1 MESKQVTKQVSESND
16 LKPRPNTETLATAE
30 DLKAE
35 PKLNGNKETPK
46 TVEVKKVVKEDKAE
60 NEQDDEESGEEDEK
74 NPADP
79 KAEKPKKKKKKKS
92 KGAKKPK
99 IDYKALAE
107 KYGLTFEITDEAKQN
122 FDNYQDNS
130 RIVNLKSWIQGV
142 SKQTHPPTIPVSFQ
156 YPKDEDLPT
165 GVIEPYRGNLG
176 FRFKD
181 QTYSAKDEL
190 YKEKIYCLRRAAV
203 VHRQVRKYAQSI
215 VKPGM
220 KMVDICKNIES
231 TLNYLCEKEGLI
243 RGQAFPTGCSLN
255 NVAAH
260 YTPNYGDETVLS
272 AKDVCKIDFGVHY
285 NGYLID
291 SAFTVAF
298 DHQFEPLLAAVKEAT
313 MTGIKEAG
321 VDVRLCDIG
330 EAIQEVMESHE
341 VEINGKIYPVLSV
354 RNLCGHTIDRYKV
367 HAGKSVP
374 IVKGGPQIKMEE
386 GEIYAIETF
395 GSTGKGVVHEDLEC
409 SHYMKNY
416 DEPKVSL
423 KHPRSKRLLNF
434 IDKNFSTL
442 AFCRRWIDDGGET
455 GHIVALKELV
465 DKGVVNTYPP
475 LCDVS
480 GSYVAQYE
488 HTLLL
493 KPSGKE
499 IMSIGDDY

>member
-1 MESKQVTKQVSESND
+1 MESKQVRDPTDPKIDSLNGVQFTKDD
-16 LKPRPNTETLATAE
+16 LKTELG
-30 DLKAE
+30 
-35 PKLNGNKETPK
+35 LNSEKES
-46 TVEVKKVVKEDKAE
+46 VKKNQANKIEKECKAE
-60 NEQDDEESGEEDEK
+60 NEQNDEESDEEDEK
-74 NPADP
+74 NTAEP
-79 KAEKPKKKKKKKS
+79 KTEKVKKKKKKKS

-99 IDYKALAE
+99 LDYKALAE
-107 KYGLTFEITDEAKQN
+107 KYGLTFEITEQAKQN
-122 FDNYQDNS
+122 FENYQDNGK
-130 RIVNLKSWIQGV
+130 IVNLKSWVQGI
-142 SKQTHPPTIPVSFQ
+142 SKQTNPPTIPVSLQ

-165 GVIEPYRGNLG
+165 GVVEPYKGNLG
-176 FRFKD
+176 FRFNDKA
-181 QTYSAKDEL
+181 YMAKDEL
-190 YKEKIYCLRRAAV
+190 YQEKIYCLRRGAV

-243 RGQAFPTGCSLN
+243 RGQAFPTGCSIN

-260 YTPNYGDETVLS
+260 YTPNYGDETVLG

-298 DHQFEPLLAAVKEAT
+298 DHQFEPLLAAVQEST

-321 VDVRLCDIG
+321 IDVRLCDIG

-341 VEINGKIYPVLSV
+341 VEINGKIYPILSV

-423 KHPRSKRLLNF
+423 KHPKSKRLLNF

-442 AFCRRWIDDGGET
+442 AFCRRWLDDGGET

-488 HTLLL
+488 HTFLL